1 MENNYTINDVRGLL
15 RSMDRL
21 AKYARNST
29 RNESFLLSHL
39 AVVYGTTAKESHGYL
54 LDKAYEIT
62 RHGVQYWALGLDD
75 KNLDRLV
82 RRDKDAYD
90 EALNDS
96 MDRVKK
102 AIEDREWRAMTP
114 EDREQH
120 MRDMERANISTWEES
135 R

>member
-1 MENNYTINDVRGLL
+1 MENSYTIDDVRGFL
-15 RSMDRL
+15 RNMDNL
-21 AKYARNST
+21 AKHAKGST

-39 AVVYGTTAKESHGYL
+39 AVVYGTTAKESRDYL
-54 LDKAYEIT
+54 LDKAHDIT
-62 RHGVQYWALGLDD
+62 RYGAQYWALGLDNE
-75 KNLDRLV
+75 NLDRLI
-82 RRDKDAYD
+82 RRERDVYN